1 MRILSNF
8 ITLLET
14 IKKFFSF
21 IFSKTEEFK
30 KEKEMKETDELK
42 QEIKK
47 DIEKGQI
54 DKINSR
60 FKF

>member
-1 MRILSNF
+1 MKLLSE
-8 ITLLET
+8 IIATIEI

-30 KEKEMKETDELK
+30 KEREIEKTEELK
-42 QEIKK
+42 EEIKK
-47 DIEKGQI
+47 DIDEGQI